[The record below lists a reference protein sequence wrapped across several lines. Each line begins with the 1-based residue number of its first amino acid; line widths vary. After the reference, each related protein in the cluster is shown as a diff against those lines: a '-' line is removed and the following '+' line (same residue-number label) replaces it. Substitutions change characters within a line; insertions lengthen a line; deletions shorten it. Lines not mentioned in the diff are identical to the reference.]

1 MVRRETLA
9 DQVADHIREVIDTQ
23 GLQPGDQ
30 IPTEIEITQTLG
42 VSRGIVREAFHAL
55 SASGLINVS
64 SGRRSTVGQL
74 QSGVLE
80 KFFSH
85 ALITSQADIHNMMSL
100 RQAIEFSAVR
110 MAAANRSYSH
120 LDRMK
125 TALDAMEGS
134 LDARPVFV
142 VHDFEFHA
150 AICEASGNILFKL
163 LHEGLKDSILD
174 TMRAGIQNRLTVE
187 ENRVVQVLHKEM
199 FEAIEARDENRA
211 EAALRRH
218 FDSAITA
225 IRENITTDEDLDK
238 IKR

>member
-9 DQVADHIREVIDTQ
+9 DQVADHIRELIDTQ
-23 GLQPGDQ
+23 GMQPGDP
-30 IPTEIEITQTLG
+30 IPTELEITKTLG

-74 QSGVLE
+74 RSGVLE
-80 KFFSH
+80 SFFSH
-85 ALITSQADIHNMMSL
+85 ALITSQVDIHNMMSL

-110 MAAANRSYSH
+110 MAAAHRSYGH

-125 TALDAMEGS
+125 TALDGMAAS
-134 LDARPVFV
+134 LDARAVFV

-150 AICEASGNILFKL
+150 VVCEASGNVLFKL
-163 LHEGLKDSILD
+163 LLEGLKESITD

-187 ENRVVQVLHKEM
+187 ENRMVMMVHEEIFK
-199 FEAIEARDENRA
+199 AIEDRDEIRA

-225 IRENITTDEDLDK
+225 ILENITTDEDLDK
-238 IKR
+238 IR

>member
-9 DQVADHIREVIDTQ
+9 DQVADHVRELIDAE

-30 IPTEIEITQTLG
+30 IPTENEITEKLG
-42 VSRGIVREAFHAL
+42 VSRGIVREAFRAL

-110 MAAANRSYSH
+110 MAAANRSYAH

-125 TALDAMEGS
+125 TALDGMAAS
-134 LDARPVFV
+134 LDVRPVFV
-142 VHDFEFHA
+142 IHDFDFHA
-150 AICEASGNILFKL
+150 VVCEASGNVLFKL
-163 LHEGLKDSILD
+163 LLEGLNESILD
-174 TMRAGIQNRLTVE
+174 TMRAGIQNRLTAE
-187 ENRVVQVLHKEM
+187 ENRTVMMLHEDIFK
-199 FEAIEARDENRA
+199 AIENRDETRA
-211 EAALRRH
+211 ETALRCH

-225 IRENITTDEDLDK
+225 ILENITTDEDLAK
-238 IKR
+238 IK